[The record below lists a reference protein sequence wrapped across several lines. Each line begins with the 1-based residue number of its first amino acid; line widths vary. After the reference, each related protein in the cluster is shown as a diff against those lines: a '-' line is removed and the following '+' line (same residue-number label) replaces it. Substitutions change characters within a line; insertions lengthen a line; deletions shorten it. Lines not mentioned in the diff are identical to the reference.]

1 VLEFGRQRRGV
12 QPDGGRLDRRVRT
25 ARLPGAHANLAEAGR
40 GELRLSTGNEIYV
53 RAQVARTYV
62 NDVVTFL
69 TQGP

>member
-1 VLEFGRQRRGV
+1 MS
-12 QPDGGRLDRRVRT
+12 D
-25 ARLPGAHANLAEAGR
+25 ANANLAIAGR
-40 GELRLSTGNEIYV
+40 GELRLSTGYEIHV